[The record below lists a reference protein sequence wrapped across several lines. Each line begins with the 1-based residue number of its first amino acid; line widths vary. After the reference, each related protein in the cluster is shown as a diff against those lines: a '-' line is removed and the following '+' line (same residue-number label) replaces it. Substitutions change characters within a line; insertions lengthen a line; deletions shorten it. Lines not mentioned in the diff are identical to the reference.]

1 MTPPPTQPPRG
12 PGDPGPDNSRPDDPN
27 TGDPGA
33 DENGWN
39 EPSAWRRRLYPV
51 PASAPTTP
59 GPDRPDPADQRADD
73 HGPQDYSLGGP
84 GADDS
89 GEIPWGNSPEQ
100 LLDET
105 LQQLGALTD
114 QVRDLDKLVRADRD
128 DQTGTGAGK
137 YLRFRYERHPAADAA
152 AAHTELTR
160 WVSWLVATYQLT
172 DAVPPC
178 WDRHDALAEELAGFY
193 VTWQNV
199 WADEGPY
206 DAAVVWHEQLHSA
219 VAARWPMW
227 LRGARCSESCALDT
241 AFADQA
247 HHRWISQATAGGG
260 AQYRLTRT
268 RQLKPPIPVP
278 TKNPPKQGGKS
289 GRSTPRSAAKAGP
302 TGTPKS
308 TPPAPTTGRTPT

>member
-1 MTPPPTQPPRG
+1 MTPPPRD
-12 PGDPGPDNSRPDDPN
+12 PGDPGPETSRPDDSN
-27 TGDPGA
+27 GA

-39 EPSAWRRRLYPV
+39 EPSAGRRRLYPV
-51 PASAPTTP
+51 PASATTP
-59 GPDRPDPADQRADD
+59 GTVGQDPADQRADD
-73 HGPQDYSLGGP
+73 PGPQDHNPGDPGP
-84 GADDS
+84 DDP
-89 GEIPWGNSPEQ
+89 GEIPWGNSPEE

-105 LQQLGALTD
+105 LHQLGALTD

-128 DQTGTGAGK
+128 DQAGTGAGK
-137 YLRFRYERHPAADAA
+137 YLRFRYERHPAADAE
-152 AAHTELTR
+152 AAHAELAR

-206 DAAVVWHEQLHSA
+206 DAAVVWHEQLHNA

-241 AFADQA
+241 TFADQA
-247 HHRWISQATAGGG
+247 HYRWTSQATAGGG
-260 AQYRLTRT
+260 AEYRLTRT

-278 TKNPPKQGGKS
+278 TKTTPKKGGKP
-289 GRSTPRSAAKAGP
+289 GRATPKPAPKPGP
-302 TGTPKS
+302 TATTTSTPKS

>member
-1 MTPPPTQPPRG
+1 MTPPPSQPPRG
-12 PGDPGPDNSRPDDPN
+12 PGDPGPDTSRPAAPN
-27 TGDPGA
+27 AGAPGA

-39 EPSAWRRRLYPV
+39 EPSGWHRRLHPV
-51 PASAPTTP
+51 PAAAPTTP
-59 GPDRPDPADQRADD
+59 GPAHPDPADQRADEHD
-73 HGPQDYSLGGP
+73 PQDHRSGDP
-84 GADDS
+84 SPDDA
-89 GEIPWGNSPEQ
+89 GEIPWGNSPEE

-105 LQQLGALTD
+105 LHQLAALTD
-114 QVRDLDKLVRADRD
+114 QVRDLDQLVRADRD
-128 DQTGTGAGK
+128 DQASTGAGK
-137 YLRFRYERHPAADAA
+137 YLRFRYERHPAAAVA

-172 DAVPPC
+172 DALPPC

-227 LRGARCSESCALDT
+227 LRGARCSESCALNT

-247 HHRWISQATAGGG
+247 HHRWTSQAAAGGG
-260 AQYRLTRT
+260 ADYRLTRT
-268 RQLKPPIPVP
+268 RQLKPPIPIP
-278 TKNPPKQGGKS
+278 TKTTPKKGGKP
-289 GRSTPRSAAKAGP
+289 GRATTKPTPTTTTTSTPKP
-302 TGTPKS
+302 
-308 TPPAPTTGRTPT
+308 TPPAPITGRKPT

>member
-1 MTPPPTQPPRG
+1 MTPPPTQPPHG

-27 TGDPGA
+27 TGEPDA
-33 DENGWN
+33 DDNGWS
-39 EPSAWRRRLYPV
+39 EPSAGRRRLHPV

-59 GPDRPDPADQRADD
+59 GTAGQDPADQRADN
-73 HGPQDYSLGGP
+73 HGPQDHRPGSP
-84 GADDS
+84 GADDP
-89 GEIPWGNSPEQ
+89 GEIPWGNSPEE

-105 LQQLGALTD
+105 LHQLDTLTD
-114 QVRDLDKLVRADRD
+114 QVRDLEKLVRADRD
-128 DQTGTGAGK
+128 DQAGTGAGK
-137 YLRFRYERHPAADAA
+137 YLRFRYERHPAAAA
-152 AAHTELTR
+152 ETAHTELTR

-206 DAAVVWHEQLHSA
+206 DAAIVWHEQLHNA

-247 HHRWISQATAGGG
+247 HHRWTSQAAAGGG
-260 AQYRLTRT
+260 ADYRLTRT

-278 TKNPPKQGGKS
+278 TKTTAKKGGKP
-289 GRSTPRSAAKAGP
+289 GRSTPKPAPKPGP
-302 TGTPKS
+302 TTPATPTPKS
-308 TPPAPTTGRTPT
+308 TT